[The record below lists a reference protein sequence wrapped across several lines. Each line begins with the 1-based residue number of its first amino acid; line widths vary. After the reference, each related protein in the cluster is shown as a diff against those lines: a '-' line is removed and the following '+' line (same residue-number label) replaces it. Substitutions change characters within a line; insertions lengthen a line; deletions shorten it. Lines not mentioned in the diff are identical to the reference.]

1 MKPVYTYNTDDVSE
15 EFAPVSFVETL
26 GAQLG
31 YQYAPIADKIEEL
44 YNSKE
49 FKADPNFDWSQAIQ
63 GHEDHARSLVG
74 AKNQKHFDFLRNN
87 LDRNLERRNILS
99 RSSMSQSLMAGLLD
113 PINFAFPIPV
123 LKAAGAIAV
132 GTAGIKAG
140 AVAGVKG
147 GLLVGGISE
156 AIRAPFDPLA
166 TAGEV
171 SVNLGANAVLGGVV
185 GAAPSALRQTFAYK
199 KTQQRN
205 FEVAVSRGTALKDEV
220 DGVKIDYDINLGDRS
235 IGVEVRNNTVYVDRD
250 IINESFYK
258 KPWTKPDDGS
268 TPLAQNDMPS
278 AIEYSEFLIHREV
291 LRSKPPAGVRTQT
304 RLNKLNKEVKSTNK
318 KIDELEDK
326 LVFYNELYL
335 EARGNDQ
342 DMVSYV
348 KNMESISQKRMD
360 LEKKNKSL
368 KASIKREK
376 ASLEAPAAK
385 QAMVD
390 WLDKTNKEALE
401 RMTSGYALK
410 KTSFSEGILFNAIS
424 TPLKRTRKGNYPET
438 IKKAHANLVEHS
450 AMSLERTER
459 GLPTES
465 IEQNVKRHQSAAN
478 NVISELQDL
487 HAKNAMGRE
496 EFPTFMGTRDED
508 LTSFATGTKG
518 FSEEFSDLIK
528 LRANTANPAFTRSL
542 TDYEKKAIAII
553 DDLYDSY
560 LNQSQ
565 DVGFMQDVV
574 NVPTKIKSL
583 KKNIKDFEEA
593 YRIDAIEE
601 GSALDVLSIKKLEN
615 LEKELKFFEGL
626 PIHKRKQK
634 FMNRMWRSREIA
646 SNDDMRAK
654 LVDIIERRNAARPD
668 LRHWDDEAGEWIAL
682 DPREAAERSVDHIIN
697 EEAFDPSQA
706 SITRAKH
713 FNHRTLGDIPDYE
726 LIDFLHTDPSILH
739 TYVQK
744 VGLSIEWRKF
754 NGDKTV
760 DQFLEQAEIDMVKN
774 KNTVD
779 EIVAFKRDYMADF
792 DSLTGRTIT
801 NPERLDNRASDV
813 VKKLTGITYLGRAY
827 QATLGDMNGI
837 VGQHGLKKTFMTSWF
852 SSIDRAMAGQSMK
865 DNVKILEGV
874 SHANNA
880 HSNRMVAENTRI
892 GEQYREEKIM
902 NSLTQKFHS
911 LPVVGSML
919 TPVTK
924 AYRHLDAILRT
935 DKIIENSILWRDNKL
950 EQFEIEEMA
959 RMGLDRDTAIAIA
972 DVKKLNGEVAYQ
984 KGDQLWFANITEWP
998 GNTPKE
1004 REIKRKFVNA
1014 LENGMHN
1021 TVVIATAAD
1030 KPIIVRGA
1038 AYVQYRSYHKAMG
1051 YTPDSRVSYKG
1062 KQMVKVSSGAMS
1074 LPFVFQS
1081 FGLGALPRIVGRIT
1095 DPIQKNRVTQAL
1107 TGIGMGYAVLYLRKP
1122 DWWREQ
1128 ADWQDLLFRSVDYS
1142 GLAGIYGDIF
1152 YTSLEMMAGAGVID
1166 EKTSFIKPKYY
1177 GIDETDA
1184 LAAPFGAPAGLMQGY
1199 VSTIKKFVN
1208 GEVDEGV
1215 REFARNTPNLI
1226 NFPIQY
1232 DFGDLAEDIGVIG
1245 EK

>member
-31 YQYAPIADKIEEL
+31 YQYAPIADTIEEL

-49 FKADPNFDWSQAIQ
+49 FQADPNFDWSQAIQ

-113 PINFAFPIPV
+113 PINLAFPIPV

-140 AVAGVKG
+140 VVAGVKG
-147 GLLVGGISE
+147 GLLVGGVSE

-171 SVNLGANAVLGGVV
+171 GVNLGANAVLGGVV

-205 FEVAVSRGTALKDEV
+205 FEVATLRGTALKDEV
-220 DGVKIDYDINLGDRS
+220 DGVKIDYDIELGDRS
-235 IGVEVRNNTVYVDRD
+235 IGVEVENNTVYVDRD
-250 IINESFYK
+250 VINESYYK

-278 AIEYSEFLIHREV
+278 AIEYGEFLIHREI
-291 LRSKPPAGVRTQT
+291 LRSKPPAGVQT
-304 RLNKLNKEVKSTNK
+304 R
-318 KIDELEDK
+318 
-326 LVFYNELYL
+326 
-335 EARGNDQ
+335 
-342 DMVSYV
+342 
-348 KNMESISQKRMD
+348 
-360 LEKKNKSL
+360 
-368 KASIKREK
+368 
-376 ASLEAPAAK
+376 K

-401 RMTSGYALK
+401 RMTSGYAQK
-410 KTSFSEGILFNAIS
+410 KTSFSDGILFNAIP
-424 TPLKRTRKGNYPET
+424 TPLKRTKKGNYPERL
-438 IKKAHANLVEHS
+438 KKAHANLVEHS

-465 IEQNVKRHQSAAN
+465 IEQNMRRHQSSAN
-478 NVISELQDL
+478 NFVSELQDL
-487 HAKNAMGRE
+487 HAQNAMGRK
-496 EFPTFMGTRDED
+496 EFPTLMGTRDED
-508 LTSFATGTKG
+508 LTSFVTGTKG
-518 FSEEFSDLIK
+518 FSEEFSDLMK

-542 TDYEKKAIAII
+542 TDYEKKAIAKI
-553 DDLYDSY
+553 DDFYDSY

-601 GSALDVLSIKKLEN
+601 GSALDILSIKKLEN
-615 LEKELKFFEGL
+615 LQKELKFFEGL

-646 SNDDMRAK
+646 SNDNMRAK

-668 LRHWDDEAGEWIAL
+668 FKHWDDEAGEWIAL

-713 FNHRTLGDIPDYE
+713 FNHRTLGDIPDHE

-779 EIVAFKRDYMADF
+779 EITAFKRDYMADF
-792 DSLTGRTIT
+792 DSLSGRTIT
-801 NPERLDNRASDV
+801 NPERLDNRVSDF

-837 VGQHGLKKTFMTSWF
+837 VGQHGLKKTFVTSWF
-852 SSIDRAMAGQSMK
+852 SSIDRAMAGQSIK
-865 DNVKILEGV
+865 DNAKMLEGL

-880 HSNRMVAENTRI
+880 HSNRMVTENTRI

-924 AYRHLDAILRT
+924 GYRHLDAILRT
-935 DKIIENSILWRDNKL
+935 DKIIENSIRWRDNKL

-1030 KPIIVRGA
+1030 KPILVRGA
-1038 AYVQYRSYHKAMG
+1038 AYVKYRSYHKAMG

-1062 KQMVKVSSGAMS
+1062 KQMIKVSSGAMS

-1107 TGIGMGYAVLYLRKP
+1107 TGIAMGYAVLSLRKP

-1215 REFARNTPNLI
+1215 KEFARNTPNLI

-1232 DFGDLAEDIGVIG
+1232 DFADLVEDIGSIG